1 MYKNTKVLAIIT
13 ARGGS
18 KGIPRKNIKDLA
30 GKPLI
35 AYTIAAANASQH
47 LTRTIVSTDDEE
59 ISTIAKDHGGG
70 VPFLRPAHLAEDESK
85 SIDVISDLVTTLV
98 EQGDSYDYIMI
109 LQPTSPLRTS
119 GDIDAAIEMA
129 VDNDADSVMSMVEL
143 SDFSKKKIKKIS
155 DSIIEPFFEAEGNE
169 SSRRQ
174 DLEPAYKRNC
184 AIYLTRTDLIM
195 QGDLFGEKSV
205 AYIMPEER
213 SVDINTPYD
222 FSLTEFLLQ

>member
-1 MYKNTKVLAIIT
+1 MYKNKNILGVIT

-18 KGIPRKNIKDLA
+18 KGILRKNIKDLA

-35 AYTIAAANASQH
+35 AYTIEASSAARH

-59 ISTIAKDHGGG
+59 IATIAKEHGGD

-85 SIDVISDLVTTLV
+85 SIDVIQDLLSTLV
-98 EQGDSYDYIMI
+98 AQGETYDYVMI
-109 LQPTSPLRTS
+109 LQPTSPFRTS
-119 GDIDAAIEMA
+119 EDIDSAIQIA
-129 VDNDADSVMSMVEL
+129 VDQDADSVMSMVEL

>member
-1 MYKNTKVLAIIT
+1 MYKNKNILGVIT

-18 KGIPRKNIKDLA
+18 KGILRKNIKDLA

-35 AYTIAAANASQH
+35 AYTIEASSAARH

-59 ISTIAKDHGGG
+59 IATIAKEHGGD

-85 SIDVISDLVTTLV
+85 SIDVIQDLLSTLV
-98 EQGDSYDYIMI
+98 AQGETYDYVMI
-109 LQPTSPLRTS
+109 LQPTSPFRTS
-119 GDIDAAIEMA
+119 EDIDSAIQIA
-129 VDNDADSVMSMVEL
+129 VDQDADSVMSMVEL

-195 QGDLFGEKSV
+195 QDDLFGEKSV

-222 FSLTEFLLQ
+222 FSLAEFLLQ

>member
-1 MYKNTKVLAIIT
+1 MYKNKNILGVIT

-18 KGIPRKNIKDLA
+18 KGILRKNIKDLA

-35 AYTIAAANASQH
+35 AYTIEASSAARH

-59 ISTIAKDHGGG
+59 IATIAKEHGGD

-85 SIDVISDLVTTLV
+85 SIDVIQDLLSTLV
-98 EQGDSYDYIMI
+98 AQGETYGYVMI
-109 LQPTSPLRTS
+109 LQPTSPFRTS
-119 GDIDAAIEMA
+119 EDIDSAIQIA
-129 VDNDADSVMSMVEL
+129 VDQDADSVMSMVEL